1 MQTLAWHVSP
11 QRNLAS
17 ILERGIESRLP
28 EPDGD
33 LAVSFFVNRKVA
45 REKAAQWSKW
55 RGVPLCLLRVD
66 ITGIAVTETFSF
78 ERITTSTAPVAASRI
93 LSAETV

>member
-1 MQTLAWHVSP
+1 MQIHAWHVSP

-17 ILERGIESRLP
+17 ILEKGIEPRLP

-33 LAVSFFVNRKVA
+33 LAVSFFITRAVA
-45 REKAAQWSKW
+45 LEKAAQWTKW
-55 RGVPLCLLRVD
+55 RGVPLCLLRVN

-78 ERITTSTAPVAASRI
+78 ERITTSLNPVEASRI
-93 LSAETV
+93 LSAEIM